1 MIIAIYMSLKHRLV
15 KIRVLILQYI
25 NYLVCLGSV
34 SKDFSI
40 NEPKEISYKMS
51 GVDMSICLPVHLSV
65 THFSQDL
72 LSGFS

>member
-1 MIIAIYMSLKHRLV
+1 MSLKHRLV

-51 GVDMSICLPVHLSV
+51 GVDMSICLPVDLSV